1 MMSDQERDPRGP
13 RRKFDWKEDPD
24 WFKSIGPEDEDPE
37 VIAENLEEYGWN
49 QMGEDFF
56 GSNPVAPSD
65 MPDWTNEAVY
75 GDDRALMPEGEEEIE
90 DLLDELDEED
100 L

>member
-1 MMSDQERDPRGP
+1 MSDQEREP
-13 RRKFDWKEDPD
+13 RRSRPHFDRQEDPD

-56 GSNPVAPSD
+56 GSSPVAPSD
-65 MPDWTNEAVY
+65 MPDWTNEATY
-75 GDDRALMPEGEEEIE
+75 GEDQTLMQEPEEEIE
-90 DLLDELDEED
+90 DILDDLDEED